1 MRQRPCL
8 CRKQAGPGGATSRKT
23 RGSVTVMMALLLP
36 VVLGAAG
43 LAVDGGR
50 LYLAQRALQNAVD
63 AAALAG
69 SMSLPEDPDMDKG
82 IASAAAEEML
92 EKNYPA
98 ATLVSAGPGTEV
110 RSACVTGA
118 VNVDYLLMDVL
129 GLTGST
135 VTAQAC
141 AGFNNLEIVLVLD
154 TTGSMSGTPLT
165 NVKEAATD
173 LVELILPSNVT
184 PSTKIGLV
192 PFRSKVHLHSGVD
205 GLAAGCRNADGTLNN
220 GALLDVYKAAK
231 YRYPVGSSLSV
242 DSDTCSNI
250 SYTEALSTDRATL
263 LSRISAL
270 SASGAGSGTII
281 SEGIKWGRH
290 VLTPE
295 APFTEGS
302 SDEKYRKIMIVLTD
316 GDTEDGRCGG
326 TYGTT
331 RTPNNYWTN
340 AYFGMGL
347 STTYP
352 EPSNFPDCKDGG
364 GLNAAMLSEAQASK
378 NIGIEIFSIRFGT
391 SDSTDISL
399 MKQIASSK
407 DGTEDHYFNAPSAED
422 IQKVFKLIGRQ
433 LGHRLIP
440 VSEAMGSSQ

>member
-1 MRQRPCL
+1 
-8 CRKQAGPGGATSRKT
+8 
-23 RGSVTVMMALLLP
+23 MAPLLALALP
-36 VVLGAAG
+36 ALIGAAG

-50 LYLAQRALQNAVD
+50 MYLADRHLQNAVD

-69 SMSLPEDPDMDKG
+69 SMALPEDPDMDQG
-82 IASAAAEEML
+82 IAVAAAQEML
-92 EKNYPA
+92 TANYPE
-98 ATLVSAGPGTEV
+98 ATMVSAGPGSEV
-110 RSACVTGA
+110 RSACIKGQAT
-118 VNVDYLLMDVL
+118 VDYLLMGVL
-129 GLTGST
+129 GLTSGQ

-154 TTGSMSGTPLT
+154 TTGSMKGTPIS
-165 NVKEAATD
+165 NVKSAATD
-173 LVELILPSNVT
+173 LVNLILPSNTT
-184 PSTKIGLV
+184 PSTKIGMV
-192 PFRSKVHLHSGVD
+192 PFRGMVRMRAGVD
-205 GLAAGCRNADGTLNN
+205 GVAAGCRNANGTLNT
-220 GALLDVYKAAK
+220 GKLLDVYKATK
-231 YRYPVGSSLSV
+231 YRYPSGSSLNV

-250 SYTEALSTDRATL
+250 SYAEALTTDRASI

-270 SASGAGSGTII
+270 SADGSGSGTLI

-326 TYGTT
+326 TYGISY
-331 RTPNNYWTN
+331 TPNNYWTN

-347 STTYP
+347 SATYP
-352 EPSNFPDCKDGG
+352 APANFPDCKDGG
-364 GLNAAMLSEAQASK
+364 GLNTAMLTEAQTAK
-378 NIGIEIFSIRFGT
+378 DLGVEIFSIRFGV
-391 SDSTDISL
+391 SDTTDVSL

-407 DGTEDHYFNAPSAED
+407 SGTLDHYFDAPSATD
-422 IQKVFKLIGRQ
+422 ILKVFKLIGRQ

-440 VSEAMGSSQ
+440 YDEAMGTSS

>member
-1 MRQRPCL
+1 MRQRPCP
-8 CRKQAGPGGATSRKT
+8 CPRRRVGGASSRLTT

-36 VVLGAAG
+36 VVVGAAG
-43 LAVDGGR
+43 LAIDGGR

-82 IASAAAEEML
+82 IASAAAESML
-92 EKNYPA
+92 TQNYPA
-98 ATLVSAGPGTEV
+98 ATMVSAGPGSEV
-110 RSACVTGA
+110 RSACVKGA

-129 GLTGST
+129 GLSGDT

-165 NVKEAATD
+165 NVKAAATD
-173 LVELILPSNVT
+173 LVELILPSGIT

-192 PFRSKVHLHSGVD
+192 PFRSKVRLRAGVD
-205 GLAAGCRNADGTLNN
+205 GVATGCRNADGTLNN

-281 SEGIKWGRH
+281 SEGIKWGRN

-302 SDEKYRKIMIVLTD
+302 TDEKYRKIMIVLTD
-316 GDTEDGRCGG
+316 GDTEDARCGG
-326 TYGTT
+326 TYATS

-352 EPSNFPDCKDGG
+352 APANFPNCTDGG
-364 GLNAAMLSEAQASK
+364 GLNAAMLSEAQTSK
-378 NIGIEIFSIRFGT
+378 NAGIEIFSIRFGN

-407 DGTEDHYFNAPSAED
+407 TDDDHYFNAPSAED
-422 IQKVFKLIGRQ
+422 IQDVFKLIGRQ

-440 VSEAMGSSQ
+440 VSEAMGTSQ